1 MFSVTSII
9 GLLLG
14 GVLAYFL
21 WKMLKTV
28 LIAIGVL
35 AVIAGALYGWAHTE
49 TSATATLPQD
59 ETASNQG
66 MVEHGARWLARPIHD
81 VAQQVVELTQDETQF
96 VKKVEIFHRDES
108 MAAKSRGSQNEN
120 TRTSVDPSQGGLSHK
135 AEPSPRVF
143 TLKTH
148 FIPRHF
154 YGKI

>member
-96 VKKVEIFHRDES
+96 VKKVQES
-108 MAAKSRGSQNEN
+108 STEMNQWLQKAEAVK
-120 TRTSVDPSQGGLSHK
+120 TKIPAHLLIPSQGGLSHK
-135 AEPSPRVF
+135 AEPSPRVS
-143 TLKTH
+143 
-148 FIPRHF
+148 P
-154 YGKI
+154 

>member
-49 TSATATLPQD
+49 TSATATLPQG

-66 MVEHGARWLARPIHD
+66 MVEHGARWLARPHPRCS
-81 VAQQVVELTQDETQF
+81 AT
-96 VKKVEIFHRDES
+96 
-108 MAAKSRGSQNEN
+108 SR
-120 TRTSVDPSQGGLSHK
+120 
-135 AEPSPRVF
+135 
-143 TLKTH
+143 
-148 FIPRHF
+148 
-154 YGKI
+154 